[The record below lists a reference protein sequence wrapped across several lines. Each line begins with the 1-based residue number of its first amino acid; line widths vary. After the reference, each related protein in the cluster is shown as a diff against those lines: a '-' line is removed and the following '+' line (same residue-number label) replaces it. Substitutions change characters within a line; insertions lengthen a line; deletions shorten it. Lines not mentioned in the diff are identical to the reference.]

1 MSSLPLTSEDLL
13 RYRRVLDE
21 ALATDKLDSAQ
32 YPTRIRALVLA
43 VSKRDLNALIKDLVP
58 AVGQPGF
65 TDEGHEVPVPLSS
78 KPVEPRPRS
87 WEMFQTSQSSPID
100 SFPSLPGEEEDV
112 VPEEDL
118 VPDEDTALLG
128 EVGVD
133 ESVAFLE
140 ETGVDEDTARLED
153 VRIDEDDVHREKSQ
167 VQTDEEPPEPV
178 MAASPGFPEADG
190 PATQVVPVVPSEPP
204 AVSAETV
211 PGELV
216 PIRQWSVEVSSV
228 EQASTSTALAPVGQ
242 KPTAELSRRG
252 QRSTEVSQVESRSE
266 AALSPTET
274 DDDGS
279 VNRVVVVMVPSAPSP
294 DESSVITSSW
304 DELPSADPSWVTS
317 LMQPAE
323 PATTEPIQAEPASEE
338 PVQAEP
344 VQAEAAPEEP
354 VQAEETIDVP
364 EPEETEMITRISAP
378 INFDDSEAPTQIL
391 DAIKDLPIFREDA
404 APVGEKVEPPQPVL
418 PYSANQP
425 LSSTPADPMAQAI
438 PSSSAG
444 HAVPH
449 MPPPV
454 PEPSPA
460 TLAAMPPPAPP
471 VQTPWGPHGHD
482 PLAAM
487 PPPPDPAV
495 TASPAFDPDHGAAS
509 AVPPYVPPPSYG
521 HYELGLPPP
530 SSAPYQSAVPVYSSQ
545 PVGRQAPK
553 RRSPWAWVIVTL
565 MVVALLA
572 WIAYLVF
579 FPQTR
584 RSASELFSQP
594 WDQGPSVVLQG
605 ETSQ

>member
-1 MSSLPLTSEDLL
+1 M
-13 RYRRVLDE
+13 
-21 ALATDKLDSAQ
+21 
-32 YPTRIRALVLA
+32 LA

-133 ESVAFLE
+133 ESAAFLE

-294 DESSVITSSW
+294 DEPSVITSSW

-317 LMQPAE
+317 LMEPAE
-323 PATTEPIQAEPASEE
+323 PATTEPIQAEP
-338 PVQAEP
+338 VQAEAVP
-344 VQAEAAPEEP
+344 EEAVQAESAQAEAAPEEP
-354 VQAEETIDVP
+354 VQAEETMDVP

-391 DAIKDLPIFREDA
+391 DAIKDLSIFREDA

-471 VQTPWGPHGHD
+471 V
-482 PLAAM
+482 
-487 PPPPDPAV
+487 
-495 TASPAFDPDHGAAS
+495 
-509 AVPPYVPPPSYG
+509 
-521 HYELGLPPP
+521 
-530 SSAPYQSAVPVYSSQ
+530 
-545 PVGRQAPK
+545 
-553 RRSPWAWVIVTL
+553 
-565 MVVALLA
+565 
-572 WIAYLVF
+572 
-579 FPQTR
+579 
-584 RSASELFSQP
+584 
-594 WDQGPSVVLQG
+594 
-605 ETSQ
+605 

>member
-32 YPTRIRALVLA
+32 YRTRIRALVLA

-78 KPVEPRPRS
+78 KPVEPRPRP

-100 SFPSLPGEEEDV
+100 SFPSLPDEEEDV

-118 VPDEDTALLG
+118 IPDEDTALLG

-133 ESVAFLE
+133 E
-140 ETGVDEDTARLED
+140 GTARLED
-153 VRIDEDDVHREKSQ
+153 VRIDEDDVHRKKSQ

-190 PATQVVPVVPSEPP
+190 PATHVVPVVPSAPP

-294 DESSVITSSW
+294 DEPSVITSSW

-317 LMQPAE
+317 LMEPAE
-323 PATTEPIQAEPASEE
+323 PATTEPIQAE

-354 VQAEETIDVP
+354 VQAEETMDVP

-391 DAIKDLPIFREDA
+391 DAIKDLSIFREDA

-471 VQTPWGPHGHD
+471 VQTPWAPHGHD

-495 TASPAFDPDHGAAS
+495 PASPAFDSGHGAAS